1 MTKTNSFSLFW
12 DHDKVGTYEVKKTE
26 TNMHRQ
32 HTGSV
37 GLLAPGSTATEKYV
51 LSRHPITVTMATL
64 PCLLLKWVLRSDYKH
79 LICDLFHHR
88 MYKLCLKMAFMHL
101 LQLYLFKYLPLSISV
116 HMTQAYWTFMHATCV
131 HPLSC
136 DAHWPLQII
145 WKWYYWLPVQLFV
158 NANIYNLYQP
168 ITWPQLSAFLLRH
181 SDSRSEFGVNNMKA
195 WIHPALCQRFRLVL
209 VV

>member
-79 LICDLFHHR
+79 FICDLFHHR

-145 WKWYYWLPVQLFV
+145 WKWYYWLVEKGSSGCV
-158 NANIYNLYQP
+158 SVSANQTGVLRRDPCANCNGLMGFN
-168 ITWPQLSAFLLRH
+168 PQSA
-181 SDSRSEFGVNNMKA
+181 
-195 WIHPALCQRFRLVL
+195 W
-209 VV
+209 